1 MRAIHRIPP
10 AHERLFHRSGNR
22 GGCPSIGSAGL
33 MLDRV
38 SNRVKGIIPQL
49 ITRTNQLI
57 DVLDSAGSMASSGG
71 ASRST
76 VRVFLP
82 SFHSLGRSREGRALA
97 SFLHEF
103 GTSGPE
109 EGTIKNFEGLVPF
122 TSGGSDFML
131 IYLGMNSPSRM
142 SRGSIISQEKEEAA
156 RASENISLRPFDSR
170 YSIRLAR
177 KDDVSQL
184 VEIYNSIFTTY
195 LTDLDEKAISSMVE
209 TTPTLVSTHGGRIVA
224 ALAAEHAGLS
234 VEGIGRLDMVEIS
247 EAATSPAHRGNHLY
261 SHMIEMFLS
270 TSERDLGPDSTIR
283 YAETRASHPAAA
295 RGAVIA
301 GGRVCG
307 FLNKHCVIN
316 AVRDVEELGDHE
328 NLNVVHFQGA

>member
-10 AHERLFHRSGNR
+10 ARERLFHRSGNR

-33 MLDRV
+33 MLDSV
-38 SNRVKGIIPQL
+38 SSRVKGIIPQL

-57 DVLDSAGSMASSGG
+57 DVLDSARAMASSRG

-97 SFLHEF
+97 SFLQEF
-103 GTSGPE
+103 GTTGQEDGRINS
-109 EGTIKNFEGLVPF
+109 FEGLVPF
-122 TSGGSDFML
+122 TSGGRDFML
-131 IYLGMNSPSRM
+131 LYLGMNSPSRM
-142 SRGSIISQEKEEAA
+142 SRSSIISQEKREAA
-156 RASENISLRPFDSR
+156 RASYDLSHRPLDSK
-170 YSIRLAR
+170 YSVRLAG
-177 KDDVSQL
+177 KEDVSQL
-184 VEIYNSIFTTY
+184 VELYSNIFTAY
-195 LTDLDEKAISSMVE
+195 LTDLDEKAVSSMVE
-209 TTPTLVSTHGGRIVA
+209 TTPTLVSTQGGRVVA
-224 ALAAEHAGLS
+224 ALAAEHADFS
-234 VEGIGRLDMVEIS
+234 VEGLGRLDMVEIS
-247 EAATSPAHRGNHLY
+247 EAATSAAHRGNRLY

-270 TSERDLGPDSTIR
+270 TSERDLGPSSTIR

-295 RGAVIA
+295 RGAILA
-301 GGRVCG
+301 GGKVCG